1 MSKTVVAVAATAVI
15 VSAGLLLSDRAQA
28 GASASAPTKY
38 SAASSS
44 SYASWLRTRRFQGS
58 SEYSSSNNQRRR

>member
-1 MSKTVVAVAATAVI
+1 MYKTMVAVAATAVV
-15 VSAGLLLSDRAQA
+15 VSAGLLLSNRAEA

-38 SAASSS
+38 STASSS
-44 SYASWLRTRRFQGS
+44 SYANWLRRRPFQGN

>member
-1 MSKTVVAVAATAVI
+1 MYKTIIAAAATAVI

-44 SYASWLRTRRFQGS
+44 SYASWLRTRPFQGS

>member
-1 MSKTVVAVAATAVI
+1 MYKTMVAVAATAVI
-15 VSAGLLLSDRAQA
+15 VSAGLLLSNRAQA